1 MTYLAWNSCFSE
13 DTFGSLKIGL
23 FRQFCA
29 QEFSADTQLHELAL
43 QRGKLGRLKCMTG
56 FDHQKKL
63 CKLG

>member
-43 QRGKLGRLKCMTG
+43 QRGKLGRLKCFMY
-56 FDHQKKL
+56 
-63 CKLG
+63 